1 MRIVIFT
8 VENAE
13 FAPLVLGPVLE
24 RRGSEVVAAFVSR
37 SLFSGGWIKKRVGFL
52 IRNRYPFCIRLG
64 DWARYARRT
73 VGGRRGTVLGYLR
86 ERGIPAEYLDEIRSE
101 ATRAR
106 LSRLDA
112 DVFVFLLFD
121 KIAGPKFLSL
131 PRLGTFNLHMG
142 KLPEHRGGLS
152 AFWVLRFGDDE
163 AGATLHRAVPEL
175 DAGEIVAEV
184 RLPVRTKS
192 MHELMTATFSA
203 AGPLVVRALDRI
215 EAGHWPPVDTAGRP
229 TGYYY
234 IPTREDFRAFY
245 ARGCRLI

>member
-1 MRIVIFT
+1 MRIVLFT

-13 FAPLVLGPVLE
+13 FAPMVLEPVLG
-24 RRGSEVVAAFVSR
+24 RRGDEVVAAFVSR
-37 SLFSGGWIKKRVGFL
+37 SLFSWGWLKKRAGFL
-52 IRNRYPFCIRLG
+52 IRNRYPFCIRPD
-64 DWARYARRT
+64 DWARYARKT
-73 VGGRRGTVLGYLR
+73 LAGRRPTVLEYLR
-86 ERGIPAEYLDEIRSE
+86 GRGIAAEYIDEIRTE

-112 DVFVFLLFD
+112 DVFLFLLFD
-121 KIAGPKFLSL
+121 KIAGPRFLSI

-152 AFWVLRFGDDE
+152 AFWVLHFGDDE

-184 RLPVRTKS
+184 RLPVRTRS
-192 MHELMTATFSA
+192 MQELMRETVSA
-203 AGPLVVRALDRI
+203 AGPMVVQALDRI
-215 EAGHWPPVDTAGRP
+215 EAGHWPPVDTSGRP

-234 IPTREDFRAFY
+234 IPGRDDFRAFY

>member
-1 MRIVIFT
+1 
-8 VENAE
+8 
-13 FAPLVLGPVLE
+13 
-24 RRGSEVVAAFVSR
+24 
-37 SLFSGGWIKKRVGFL
+37 
-52 IRNRYPFCIRLG
+52 
-64 DWARYARRT
+64 
-73 VGGRRGTVLGYLR
+73 
-86 ERGIPAEYLDEIRSE
+86 
-101 ATRAR
+101 
-106 LSRLDA
+106 
-112 DVFVFLLFD
+112 VFVFLLFD

-192 MHELMTATFSA
+192 MHELMKETFSA
-203 AGPLVVRALDRI
+203 AGPMVVRALDRI
-215 EAGHWPPVDTAGRP
+215 EAGHWTPVDTAGRP